1 MPNAKTGRS
10 GSQERA
16 IDAMTDHPA
25 QSNALP
31 ALTAE
36 DIAALTALRHDLHRH
51 PELSG
56 EEAKTAARIKAALA
70 ETGPDEV
77 LTGLGGHGIAAL
89 YAGAETGP
97 TVLLRCELDALPI
110 EEHSD
115 ADHRSTVAGKGH
127 LCGHDGHMAIL
138 MGVAR
143 HLSHIRPQKG
153 RVILLFQPAE
163 EDGSGAQKVLETPD
177 FAALSID
184 YALSLHNMPGMPLGH
199 AALREGPANCA
210 SCGLEIRLS
219 GRTAHASQ
227 PETGVPPTPAIA
239 ALIPALQ
246 GLSTPEPDNPA
257 DFALATI
264 THIRVGE
271 PAFGVAP
278 GEAALWVTLRSLTD
292 AGMDHLCREAEA
304 AVSQLAEAHG
314 LRASLTYHDHFRAC
328 TNDPEATAVLDR
340 ALGRLGLARQDDHL
354 PMRASED
361 FGRFADV
368 SKSAMFLLG
377 SGLDSP
383 ALHNPDYDF
392 PDALIPTGTTVF
404 MAALDDLL
412 GLPTP

>member
-1 MPNAKTGRS
+1 MV
-10 GSQERA
+10 
-16 IDAMTDHPA
+16 DHLA

-31 ALTAE
+31 ALTPE
-36 DIAALTALRHDLHRH
+36 DIAALTTLRHDLHRH

-56 EEAKTAARIKAALA
+56 QETETAARICAALSG
-70 ETGPDEV
+70 TVPDEV

-89 YAGAETGP
+89 YGGTEAGP

-110 EEHSD
+110 EELSD
-115 ADHRSTVAGKGH
+115 SAHRSTIPGKGH

-143 HLSHIRPQKG
+143 HLSRNRPQKG
-153 RVILLFQPAE
+153 QVILLFQPAE
-163 EDGSGAQKVLETPD
+163 EDGSGAAKVLEDPN
-177 FAALSID
+177 FSALSID
-184 YALSLHNMPGMPLGH
+184 YALSLHNMPGIPLGH
-199 AALREGPANCA
+199 VALEEGPANCA

-227 PETGVPPTPAIA
+227 PETGTPPTPAIA
-239 ALIPALQ
+239 ALISALTA
-246 GLSTPEPDNPA
+246 LSNPTPEDPT

-278 GEAALWVTLRSLTD
+278 GDGTLWVTLRSLTD
-292 AGMDHLCREAEA
+292 AGMDHLCQEAEA
-304 AVSQLAEAHG
+304 AVETLAKAHG
-314 LRASLTYHDHFRAC
+314 LTATLGYHDHFRAC
-328 TNDPEATAVLDR
+328 RNDPEATAALDR
-340 ALGRLGLARQDDHL
+340 AIRRLGLPKEPGHL

-361 FGRFADV
+361 FGRFADI

-377 SGLDSP
+377 SGTDSP

-392 PDALIPTGTTVF
+392 PDALIPIGTSVF

-412 GLPTP
+412 RLPTP

>member
-1 MPNAKTGRS
+1 MA
-10 GSQERA
+10 RA
-16 IDAMTDHPA
+16 LRRHPRLTMTDPLA

-31 ALTAE
+31 ALTNE

-56 EEAKTAARIKAALA
+56 EEAETAARIYRALA
-70 ETGPDEV
+70 ATGPDKV
-77 LTGLGGHGIAAL
+77 MTGLGGHGIAAL
-89 YAGAETGP
+89 YAGAQTGP

-110 EEHSD
+110 EELSD
-115 ADHRSTVAGKGH
+115 AHHRSTVPGKGH

-143 HLSHIRPQKG
+143 HLSRNRPNAG
-153 RVILLFQPAE
+153 RVILVFQPAE
-163 EDGSGAQKVLETPD
+163 EDGSGAQKMLEDPN
-177 FAALSID
+177 FASLSID
-184 YALSLHNMPGMPLGH
+184 YALSLHNMPGIPLGH
-199 AALREGPANCA
+199 VALQEGPANCA
-210 SCGLEIRLS
+210 SCGLEIHLS

-239 ALIPALQ
+239 ALVPTLQ
-246 GLSTPEPDNPA
+246 GLSNPKPEDPT

-278 GEAALWVTLRSLTD
+278 GEGTLWVTLRSLTD
-292 AGMDHLCREAEA
+292 AGMDRLCQEAEA
-304 AVSQLAEAHG
+304 AVETLAKTHG
-314 LRASLTYHDHFRAC
+314 LTATLGYHDYFRAC
-328 TNDPEATAVLDR
+328 TNDPEATAILDR
-340 ALGRLGLARQDDHL
+340 AIRRLGLPKEAGHL

-377 SGLDSP
+377 SGTKAP

-392 PDALIPTGTTVF
+392 PDSLIPIGTSVF
-404 MAALDDLL
+404 MAALDELL
-412 GLPTP
+412 GMPTP